1 MTITVSAATT
11 LVASAAANRTKLMW
25 ATTTSSGNNYRI
37 NNQMIKSGFKLKKK
51 VIQTLLYA
59 SMRIYNFFFPVFG
72 YLMRFSWVEKD
83 WEKSLTRL
91 FDNETGDNTNFLK
104 RNVFFRNSVNYELKA
119 ALIQLVYVS

>member
-1 MTITVSAATT
+1 
-11 LVASAAANRTKLMW
+11 
-25 ATTTSSGNNYRI
+25 
-37 NNQMIKSGFKLKKK
+37 MIKSGFKLKKK

-72 YLMRFSWVEKD
+72 YLMRLSWVEKD

-104 RNVFFRNSVNYELKA
+104 RNVYGGSKV
-119 ALIQLVYVS
+119 

>member
-1 MTITVSAATT
+1 
-11 LVASAAANRTKLMW
+11 
-25 ATTTSSGNNYRI
+25 
-37 NNQMIKSGFKLKKK
+37 MIKSGFKLKKK

-72 YLMRFSWVEKD
+72 YLMRLSWVGKD